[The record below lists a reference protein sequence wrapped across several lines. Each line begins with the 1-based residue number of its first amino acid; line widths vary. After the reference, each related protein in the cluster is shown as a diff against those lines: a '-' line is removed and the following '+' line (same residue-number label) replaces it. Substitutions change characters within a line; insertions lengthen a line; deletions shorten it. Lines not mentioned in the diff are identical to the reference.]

1 MKVKDLRQ
9 ELAYYDDNA
18 DIFTDSDE
26 LVLGVYEEEH
36 PYKSGKDAV
45 FLETGSIKLNTP
57 N

>member
-1 MKVKDLRQ
+1 MKVKELKE

-18 DIFTDSDE
+18 DVFTDSDE
-26 LVLGVYEEEH
+26 SVFGVYEEEH

-45 FLETGSIKLNTP
+45 FLETGSIQFN